1 MNSSKSFLEQTL
13 AIDFGNSRM
22 KILCGK
28 DFKAIRY
35 NKNYLENF
43 KKYFYQKVQKPV
55 RILYSSVN
63 ERNSNEV
70 INFLVSQ
77 PDVYIYNIK
86 DLISKQRKVN
96 INNYFWV
103 GTDRILGLIS
113 AAEEF
118 GAPVLTVDFG
128 TAVTINCIDENR
140 NLLGGV
146 IFPGIELQLKSLQE
160 NTFFLKNVQLKKE
173 PSEKVI
179 EINTEMAISSGIIN
193 SVWGGVAYIIDTIK
207 REVFEGRNIPVIF
220 TGGGFEYIRPKFEQW
235 EYEKKYFRKNL
246 VLEGILVLARS
257 IKQYLIGFESK

>member
-63 ERNSNEV
+63 ELNSNEV

-96 INNYFWV
+96 INNYFWI

-140 NLLGGV
+140 NFLGGV
-146 IFPGIELQLKSLQE
+146 IFPGIELQLKTLQE
-160 NTFFLKNVQLKKE
+160 N
-173 PSEKVI
+173 
-179 EINTEMAISSGIIN
+179 
-193 SVWGGVAYIIDTIK
+193 
-207 REVFEGRNIPVIF
+207 F